1 MRRGR
6 NCCPCFI
13 NEDKPGQRACVTRP
27 VSSSSRVWLQSVN
40 MLQQQKLLRDASQ
53 AGQVLLV
60 DGALVGCP
68 GLTPLFLPRRSV
80 APAARAVLRA
90 LTTLPVDRRKRSGG
104 TRSCCRRG
112 GRRSRSGC
120 GRQPRPG
127 GWQSSASRSGSWRS
141 SASRSGRGSRSGCR
155 PRGERPGGW
164 PTPWGPRCPPV
175 RVVDTGVAMTQGQ
188 LPPSLGGLEKKV
200 SLLPIGFLGGSDG
213 KESSCSAGDPGS
225 IPGSGGS
232 PGKGNGYPLQYSGL
246 ENPHGQK
253 SLVGCSPWGHRE
265 SDMTEKL
272 TLCKTGRLFFSWLQT
287 RQTTQT
293 WCVGCWRFEEYGA
306 ESLRTLSS
314 FFLKPDKLSPL
325 VCFFLS

>member
-1 MRRGR
+1 M
-6 NCCPCFI
+6 
-13 NEDKPGQRACVTRP
+13 
-27 VSSSSRVWLQSVN
+27 
-40 MLQQQKLLRDASQ
+40 
-53 AGQVLLV
+53 
-60 DGALVGCP
+60 VGCP

-112 GRRSRSGC
+112 GRRNRSGC

-188 LPPSLGGLEKKV
+188 LPPSLGGLGKKV

-213 KESSCSAGDPGS
+213 KGGDRSQLAAPWGQVPTQLSSLRDPGTQPNWPS
-225 IPGSGGS
+225 VLPGC
-232 PGKGNGYPLQYSGL
+232 PNGETRS
-246 ENPHGQK
+246 
-253 SLVGCSPWGHRE
+253 
-265 SDMTEKL
+265 
-272 TLCKTGRLFFSWLQT
+272 QT
-287 RQTTQT
+287 VTQT
-293 WCVGCWRFEEYGA
+293 DGHC
-306 ESLRTLSS
+306 
-314 FFLKPDKLSPL
+314 
-325 VCFFLS
+325 